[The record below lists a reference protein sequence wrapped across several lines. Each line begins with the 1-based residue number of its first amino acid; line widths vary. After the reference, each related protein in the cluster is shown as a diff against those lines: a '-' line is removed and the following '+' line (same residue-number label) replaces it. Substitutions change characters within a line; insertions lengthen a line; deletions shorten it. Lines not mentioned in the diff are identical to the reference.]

1 MGIPNYEKEIIRAI
15 RDIPKESLPKVVE
28 VVHLLKAG
36 IISQK
41 QPVAKVSKKQ
51 LTVRMRAFEE
61 FAGSF
66 SKVNKKVVKYVALS
80 PEIEYA
86 EFM

>member
-1 MGIPNYEKEIIRAI
+1 MGTPNYEKEIIRAI

-36 IISQK
+36 IISEK
-41 QPVAKVSKKQ
+41 ESAAKVSKKQ
-51 LTVRMRAFEE
+51 LTMRMRAFEE

-66 SKVNKKVVKYVALS
+66 SKVNKKVVKFVALS

>member
-1 MGIPNYEKEIIRAI
+1 MGIPNYEKEIIKAI
-15 RDIPKESLPKVVE
+15 RGIPKESLPKVAE

-36 IISQK
+36 IIAEK
-41 QPVAKVSKKQ
+41 EPAHRVSKKE
-51 LTVRMRAFEE
+51 LKTRMRAFEE

-66 SKVNKKVVKYVALS
+66 NKVNKKVAKHIALS

-86 EFM
+86 EFV

>member
-1 MGIPNYEKEIIRAI
+1 MGTLNYEKEIIKAI
-15 RDIPKESLPKVVE
+15 RGIPKESLPKVVE

-36 IISQK
+36 IISEK
-41 QPVAKVSKKQ
+41 ESAPKVSKKE
-51 LTVRMRAFEE
+51 LKMRMRAFEE

-66 SKVNKKVVKYVALS
+66 STINKKAVKSVALS
-80 PEIEYA
+80 PEIQYA